1 MGSLV
6 EGRWQAGEVGK
17 TATGGHFQRKD
28 SSFRDWVTA
37 DGAAGPGQRAGFKA
51 EAGRY
56 HLYVSLACPWA
67 HRTMIL
73 RTLKGLEALVPMSVV
88 HWKMGEEGW
97 TFVEGD
103 GATGDR
109 LFGSR
114 FLHQVYTRSTPD
126 YTGSVT
132 VPVLWDTHE
141 SVIVNNES
149 AEILRMFNTAFD
161 GVGAR
166 PGDYYPAPLR
176 EEIDRINARVYE
188 TLNNGVYKAGFATSQ
203 DAYDHAVTPLFETLD
218 ALEQRLSRS
227 RFLVGEQLTEADI
240 RLFTT
245 LVRFD
250 PVYHGHF
257 KCNLQRIVDYPGLW
271 RFTRELASMPAVAQ
285 TVNLFHIK
293 HHYYESH
300 RGINPSGIVPAG
312 PRHDVPSRG

>member
-141 SVIVNNES
+141 SVIVTNES
-149 AEILRMFNTAFD
+149 ATPRRLLP
-161 GVGAR
+161 GA
-166 PGDYYPAPLR
+166 
-176 EEIDRINARVYE
+176 
-188 TLNNGVYKAGFATSQ
+188 
-203 DAYDHAVTPLFETLD
+203 
-218 ALEQRLSRS
+218 
-227 RFLVGEQLTEADI
+227 
-240 RLFTT
+240 
-245 LVRFD
+245 
-250 PVYHGHF
+250 
-257 KCNLQRIVDYPGLW
+257 
-271 RFTRELASMPAVAQ
+271 AS
-285 TVNLFHIK
+285 
-293 HHYYESH
+293 
-300 RGINPSGIVPAG
+300 
-312 PRHDVPSRG
+312 

>member
-17 TATGGHFQRKD
+17 AAAGGHYQRKD

-37 DGAAGPGQRAGFKA
+37 DGSAGAGQRDGFKA
-51 EAGRY
+51 EPDRY

-73 RTLKGLEALVPMSVV
+73 RAMKGLDSMIPMSIV
-88 HWKMGEEGW
+88 HWKMGDDGW
-97 TFVEGD
+97 TFLQAD

-114 FLHQVYTRSTPD
+114 FLHEVYSRSTPD
-126 YTGSVT
+126 YTGHVT
-132 VPVLWDTHE
+132 VPVLWDTRE
-141 SVIVNNES
+141 AVIVNNES
-149 AEILRMFNTAFD
+149 ADILRIFNSAFD
-161 GVGAR
+161 GVGAHE
-166 PGDYYPAPLR
+166 GDFYPPPLR

-188 TLNNGVYKAGFATSQ
+188 TLNNGVYKAGFAKSQ
-203 DAYDHAVTPLFETLD
+203 DAYEHVVMPLFETLD
-218 ALEQRLSRS
+218 WLEQRLSRS
-227 RFLVGEQLTEADI
+227 RFLVGDQMTEADI

-271 RFTRELASMPAVAQ
+271 RFTRELVAMPDIAR

-300 RGINPSGIVPAG
+300 RGINPSGVVPAG
-312 PRHDVPSRG
+312 PRYSEG